1 MTAENNKKGRKKSI
15 KGGGGK
21 ATPEGE
27 YEGEM
32 KDGKREGVGKC
43 VFAGGDVYEGEWKAG
58 KMDGKGQYTMAD
70 GDIYCGMWKAGQ
82 KHGPGTYLYASGR
95 ADVSF
100 FSSGRDT
107 GDGARWS
114 PDRLMAWR
122 LRDGELVEEIA
133 TDEATAIAE
142 KLGVEVPP
150 EETTS
155 PILRATGGVPV
166 PSIAALTIADAV
178 SSPEVVS

>member
-1 MTAENNKKGRKKSI
+1 MSAESKHRKKSI
-15 KGGGGK
+15 KKGAK
-21 ATPEGE
+21 PEGE
-27 YEGEM
+27 YEGETN
-32 KDGKREGVGKC
+32 KDGKREGIGKC

-58 KMDGKGQYTMAD
+58 KMDGKGRYSMAD
-70 GDIYCGMWKAGQ
+70 GDVYFGTWKAGQ

-133 TDEATAIAE
+133 TDEAAAIAE

-150 EETTS
+150 EETSATS

-166 PSIAALTIADAV
+166 PSVAALTIADSV